1 MTQYIIKRLLV
12 AIPTLW
18 IVFTLTFV
26 VMRLTPGGP
35 WDNVPGDTPLAPAV
49 IENIRARYGVDQPIW
64 KQYITY
70 IGNALKGDLG
80 VSYIQRGRSATEIVR
95 TFLPVSLQLG
105 AVAMVL
111 GIVGGLSLGLLAAVK
126 HNTVVDYLAMLIA
139 VIGVSV
145 PSYVTA
151 SFLIVILSITLGWLP
166 AGGWNGVFDT
176 RIIIPSVALAAFPM
190 ATIARYTRASTLEVL
205 RQPYVVTARAKGLR
219 YQTVVLRHVLKNA
232 LIPVITVAGLTFV
245 GIMTGSFFVET
256 VVGIPGI
263 GRYFVTAASGR
274 DYPVLMAVTMVYA
287 ILLILIN
294 IIVDVIYAV
303 LDPRIRY

>member
-1 MTQYIIKRLLV
+1 MSQYIIKRLLV

-18 IVFTLTFV
+18 IVLTITFV

-35 WDNVPGDTPLAPAV
+35 WDNVPGDTPLSPAV
-49 IENIRARYGVDQPIW
+49 IENIRAKYGVDEPIW
-64 KQYITY
+64 KQYLTY
-70 IGNALKGDLG
+70 IGNAAQGDLG
-80 VSYIQRGRSATEIVR
+80 VSYIQRGRSATEIIR

-105 AVAMVL
+105 AVAMTIGV
-111 GIVGGLSLGLLAAVK
+111 IFGLSLGVIAAVK
-126 HNTVVDYLAMLIA
+126 HNTFVDYLAMLIA

-151 SFLIVILSITLGWLP
+151 SFLIVILSITFGVLP
-166 AGGWNGVFDT
+166 AGGWGGVFDT
-176 RIIIPSVALAAFPM
+176 RIIIPSIALAAFPM

-219 YQTVVLRHVLKNA
+219 SQRVVVRHVLKNA
-232 LIPVITVAGLTFV
+232 LIPVTTVTGLTFV

-256 VVGIPGI
+256 VTGVPGI

-287 ILLILIN
+287 VLLIFIN
-294 IIVDVIYAV
+294 IIVDVIYAI